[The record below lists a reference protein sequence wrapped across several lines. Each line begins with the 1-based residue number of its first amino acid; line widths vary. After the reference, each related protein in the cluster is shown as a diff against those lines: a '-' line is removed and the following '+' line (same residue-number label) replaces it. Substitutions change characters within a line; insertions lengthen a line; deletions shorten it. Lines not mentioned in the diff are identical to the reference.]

1 MKNYALVLMLGLV
14 LVLAACGNGGSEDSG
29 SGEGESGG
37 ESGKLAELQ
46 DSGTVNIGFA
56 NEPPY
61 AYEDS
66 ESGELEGAAI
76 DIATAVFQEMGIDNV
91 EGHLTDWGELIPG
104 VQAGQYDVIT
114 AGMAILPDRC
124 ENALFAEPE
133 MQYGEGLVVQ
143 AGNPQDIH
151 SYADIAENPDVTV
164 ALMEGTTQF
173 DFLDQEGV
181 DPSQIMS
188 VGDIP
193 AQLSAV
199 QSGNADVTAAT
210 EATLRA
216 AYESLDSDDV
226 EIVED
231 FEQPDIE
238 GIPSFGAAAFNLED
252 EELRTAY
259 NDALEKLKEDG
270 TIDEILDESQGFTA
284 ENNRVEVGE
293 VTTEQLCEGE

>member
-1 MKNYALVLMLGLV
+1 MLGLV

>member
-46 DSGTVNIGFA
+46 ESGTVNIGFA

-151 SYADIAENPDVTV
+151 SYADIADNPDVTV

-259 NDALEKLKEDG
+259 NDALETLKEDG

>member
-1 MKNYALVLMLGLV
+1 MLGLV
-14 LVLAACGNGGSEDSG
+14 LVMAACGNGDSESG
-29 SGEGESGG
+29 DAGEG
-37 ESGKLAELQ
+37 SGKLADLQ
-46 DSGTVNIGFA
+46 ESGTINVGFA

-61 AYEDS
+61 AYQNSD
-66 ESGELEGAAI
+66 SGELEGAAI
-76 DIATAVFQEMGIDNV
+76 DIATAVFSDMGIDNV
-91 EGHLTDWGELIPG
+91 EGRLTDWGELIPG
-104 VQAGQYDVIT
+104 LQAGQYDVIT

-133 MQYGEGLVVQ
+133 MQYGEGLVV
-143 AGNPQDIH
+143 ASGNPLDIH

-181 DPSQIMS
+181 DSGQIMS

-193 AQLSAV
+193 GQLSAV

-216 AYESLDSDDV
+216 AYESLGSANV
-226 EIVED
+226 EVVED

-238 GIPSFGAAAFNLED
+238 GIPSYGAAAFNLED
-252 EELRTAY
+252 EELREAY
-259 NDALEKLKEDG
+259 NDALETLKEDG
-270 TIDEILDESQGFTA
+270 TIDEILDNSEGFTA
-284 ENNRVEVGE
+284 DSNRVEVSE
-293 VTTEQLCEGE
+293 MTTEQLCAGE